1 MMVRHRNLLQFF
13 QLVAVAVVA
22 ILETRMVNQVV
33 LAVGVVMLHR
43 DRVGLETHHLEVLH
57 KETMAVMVIRVRPM
71 GLVEVAAAQE
81 PQERRLL
88 QAQQQQVQEEME
100 NKIQL
105 RESALH
111 LIMLA
116 VAAVRQIQ
124 GTAGTGGLGGGG
136 AGGRN
141 SGPGTNGYQM
151 VGVAVVAVREAT
163 RRSATAALA

>member
-1 MMVRHRNLLQFF
+1 MVRHRNLLQFF

-22 ILETRMVNQVV
+22 ILETKMVNQVV

-43 DRVGLETHHLEVLH
+43 DRVGLEIHHLEVLH

-105 RESALH
+105 RE
-111 LIMLA
+111 
-116 VAAVRQIQ
+116 
-124 GTAGTGGLGGGG
+124 
-136 AGGRN
+136 
-141 SGPGTNGYQM
+141 
-151 VGVAVVAVREAT
+151 
-163 RRSATAALA
+163 